1 MATSRNAL
9 SGAYARLA
17 LVGALVLMGALVVD
31 SAAQAAVSGTQ
42 LRIEGQAS
50 ANRTIT
56 WGLAAH
62 VFTLTS

>member
-1 MATSRNAL
+1 MQTSL
-9 SGAYARLA
+9 VFELLARIVRTTL
-17 LVGALVLMGALVVD
+17 
-31 SAAQAAVSGTQ
+31 
-42 LRIEGQAS
+42 